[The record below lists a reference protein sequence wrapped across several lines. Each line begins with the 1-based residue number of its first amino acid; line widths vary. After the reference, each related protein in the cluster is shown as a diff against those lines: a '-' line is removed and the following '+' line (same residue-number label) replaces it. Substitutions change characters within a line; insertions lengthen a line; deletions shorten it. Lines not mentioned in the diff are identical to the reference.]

1 MKKVF
6 FLERFVLLC
15 VLMALVLL
23 LGCQGVQVRGPEES
37 PILGPQ
43 SNLATGE
50 QHVLMVAVKFP
61 DVEPSF
67 SLERI
72 RRKTVMELNQYI
84 KEQSYGL
91 MWVKADFRGWVKLPA
106 PISEYKISPHN
117 FQVDRTRIRKLVE
130 DTMTALEKEVDFSQY
145 QHILII
151 PGAHTTPGKG
161 YGMICYCA
169 NPGMLT
175 GVKGNL
181 GYATLRSKG
190 GKEFRDGIFVGAE
203 NAHLGMFAHDFFH
216 ALGGLYEKRRM
227 AP

>member
-1 MKKVF
+1 MRTSIRKNRVRHF
-6 FLERFVLLC
+6 FPF
-15 VLMALVLL
+15 LL
-23 LGCQGVQVRGPEES
+23 LPLLACAGAQMKGGGED

-43 SNLATGE
+43 SKLARGE
-50 QHVLMVAVKFP
+50 HRVLMAAVKFP

-67 SLERI
+67 PLERI
-72 RRKTVMELNQYI
+72 RKKVAVDLNEYV

-91 MWVKADFRGWVKLPA
+91 AWVKADFRGWVKLPD
-106 PISEYKISPHN
+106 PISEYTISPYN
-117 FQVDRTRIRKLVE
+117 FKVDRTRIRKLVE
-130 DTMTALEKEVDFSQY
+130 DTMTGLEKDVDFSRY

-175 GVKGNL
+175 GVRGKL
-181 GYATLRSKG
+181 DYAALRSRE
-190 GKEFRDGIFVGAE
+190 GKEFRDGVFVGTE

-216 ALGGLYEKRRM
+216 ALGGIHEKRRLV
-227 AP
+227 P

>member
-1 MKKVF
+1 MF
-6 FLERFVLLC
+6 FILSAC
-15 VLMALVLL
+15 
-23 LGCQGVQVRGPEES
+23 GGIQVKGPEES
-37 PILGPQ
+37 PVLGPQ
-43 SNLATGE
+43 SKLAKGE

-61 DVEPSF
+61 DVEPTF
-67 SLERI
+67 PLERI
-72 RRKTVMELNQYI
+72 RKKVVAELNQYI
-84 KEQSYGL
+84 KEQSYDL
-91 MWVKADFRGWVKLPA
+91 TWVKADFRGWVKLPA
-106 PISEYKISPHN
+106 PISEYKISPYN
-117 FQVDRTRIRKLVE
+117 FNVDRTRIRKLVE

-216 ALGGLYEKRRM
+216 ALGGLYEKRRL